1 MKTVFSVFVGL
12 SVLGIFLLVWIY
24 KRHSKKKLSLISGIA
39 IVFGYGFCCLV
50 ALFFLF
56 NELRPTAL
64 RKMVKRFIPKERQ
77 GCDCTW
83 ETLYLKKDNFL
94 EAHKPAA
101 KRIGFYVK
109 NEEFREKWI
118 NSGKLVDV
126 EESEGFGI
134 SELDYST
141 AHLTP
146 LARKRLYELGHRF
159 RESIEDPKQKS
170 SYFVVSSITRSV
182 LQQEKICR
190 AYPNGAT
197 KSHSPHSY
205 GVAFDIYPLVS
216 PNKNCNSAL
225 VALEKV
231 LSAMQKDGKILL
243 CPESKCIHATVRG

>member
-1 MKTVFSVFVGL
+1 MKTFFSVFVGL

-24 KRHSKKKLSLISGIA
+24 KRYSKKKLSLISGIA

-159 RESIEDPKQKS
+159 RESIEDPNQKS
-170 SYFVVSSITRSV
+170 SYFLVSSITRSV
-182 LQQEKICR
+182 PQQEMLTR
-190 AYPNGAT
+190 SNSAAT

-205 GVAFDIYPLVS
+205 GVAFDIYNLVS
-216 PNKNCNSAL
+216 PDNHCQAGL
-225 VALEKV
+225 LALEKV
-231 LSAMQKDGKILL
+231 LSAMQQEGKILL
-243 CPESKCIHATVRG
+243 CPESKCIHVTVKG

>member
-1 MKTVFSVFVGL
+1 MKTFFSVFVGL
-12 SVLGIFLLVWIY
+12 SVLGIFLLVRIY
-24 KRHSKKKLSLISGIA
+24 KRYSKKKLSLISGIA

-56 NELRPTAL
+56 NELRPTAF

-159 RESIEDPKQKS
+159 RASIEDQNQKS
-170 SYFVVSSITRSV
+170 SYFLVSSITRSV
-182 LQQEKICR
+182 PQQEMLTR
-190 AYPNGAT
+190 SNSAAT

-205 GVAFDIYPLVS
+205 GVAFDIYNLVS
-216 PNKNCNSAL
+216 PDNHCQAGL
-225 VALEKV
+225 LALEKV
-231 LSAMQKDGKILL
+231 LSAMQQEGKILL
-243 CPESKCIHATVRG
+243 CPESKCIHVTVKG